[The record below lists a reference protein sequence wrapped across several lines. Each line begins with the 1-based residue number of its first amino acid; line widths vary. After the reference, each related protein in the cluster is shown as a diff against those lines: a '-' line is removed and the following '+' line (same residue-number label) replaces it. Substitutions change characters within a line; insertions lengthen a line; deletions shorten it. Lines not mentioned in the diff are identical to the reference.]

1 MYCLPVEMQV
11 RNASNTPEGDGFYAS
26 KNMERY
32 GRILNMEEKKNES
45 AMICI
50 LIMREKCRSPSSRII
65 MLFANINHR

>member
-32 GRILNMEEKKNES
+32 GRILNMEEHG
-45 AMICI
+45 
-50 LIMREKCRSPSSRII
+50 REKKMKVP
-65 MLFANINHR
+65 